1 MTLTIKRKSLLSG
14 AEQAEGAPLSLMYFG
29 RSVAPPSYI
38 HWGSNG
44 LCWNPFRTGRLSY
57 KTGSD
62 VVLIGEINEVPI
74 EGFDMGNSP
83 SEIAQR
89 GREYFEGKTV
99 FLRTTAG
106 VRGVRA
112 ALTAGAEEVILGGF
126 LTARAVA
133 SYVRKKEPPVVTLVA
148 MGIRAQSPAPED
160 EACADYLES
169 LLTGK
174 PYDHLQALKEVTYHE
189 TAQKFLRGDK
199 AHLPKEEPVFC
210 LQRDVFDF
218 VLLAEEQDGLIEV
231 SESGLKAFRRAP
243 GKFDLALFLVLAVL
257 TRGPS
262 NSRFISSQEAST
274 SFGNSRC
281 IRKKA
286 STTSGSNENS
296 VPV

>member
-1 MTLTIKRKSLLSG
+1 MKIKRKSLLSG
-14 AEQAEGAPLSLMYFG
+14 AEQAEGVTVIIDVFRAFSCAPILYALG
-29 RSVAPPSYI
+29 IKRLVLEPDPERA
-38 HWGSNG
+38 
-44 LCWNPFRTGRLSY
+44 LSY
-57 KTGSD
+57 KTGPD

-83 SEIAQR
+83 SEIAAR
-89 GREYFEGKTV
+89 GREFFEGKTV

-133 SYVRKKEPPVVTLVA
+133 TYVRKKEPPVVTIVA

-174 PYDHLQALKEVTYHE
+174 PYDHLKALKEVTFHE

-199 AHLPKEEPVFC
+199 THLPKEEPVFC

-218 VLLAEEQDGLIEV
+218 VLLAEEKDGLIEV
-231 SESGLKAFRRAP
+231 RKA
-243 GKFDLALFLVLAVL
+243 V
-257 TRGPS
+257 
-262 NSRFISSQEAST
+262 
-274 SFGNSRC
+274 
-281 IRKKA
+281 
-286 STTSGSNENS
+286 
-296 VPV
+296 